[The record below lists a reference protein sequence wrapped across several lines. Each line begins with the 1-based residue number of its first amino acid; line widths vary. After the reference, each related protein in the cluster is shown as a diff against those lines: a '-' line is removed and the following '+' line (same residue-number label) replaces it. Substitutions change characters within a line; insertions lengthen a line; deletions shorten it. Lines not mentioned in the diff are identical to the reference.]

1 VALEVLAAQG
11 SRGLTHRA
19 VDRAAGLP
27 PGSTSNYFRTRSAL
41 LSAALRR
48 HVELELPAS
57 GELEET
63 PALSLS
69 RDQAKGVI
77 LAGVDYILE
86 PRRRALLAA
95 RYELVLESTR
105 RPALKRDFEAA
116 RERFVRLAE
125 TLLRASGC
133 SSPRPH
139 AVQLVA
145 LIDGLLLDQLL
156 ATSFALDRK
165 GIEQAIERQ
174 LATC

>member
-1 VALEVLAAQG
+1 
-11 SRGLTHRA
+11 
-19 VDRAAGLP
+19 
-27 PGSTSNYFRTRSAL
+27 
-41 LSAALRR
+41 LRR

-57 GELEET
+57 GELEAV
-63 PALSLS
+63 PDLSLS
-69 RDQAKGVI
+69 RDQAKDVI

-86 PRRRALLAA
+86 PGRRALLAA

-105 RPALKRDFEAA
+105 RPALKRDFEPA

-133 SSPRPH
+133 SASRLH
-139 AVQLVA
+139 AVQLVV

-156 ATSFALDRK
+156 ATSFTLDRK
-165 GIEQAIERQ
+165 GIEQAIDRQ